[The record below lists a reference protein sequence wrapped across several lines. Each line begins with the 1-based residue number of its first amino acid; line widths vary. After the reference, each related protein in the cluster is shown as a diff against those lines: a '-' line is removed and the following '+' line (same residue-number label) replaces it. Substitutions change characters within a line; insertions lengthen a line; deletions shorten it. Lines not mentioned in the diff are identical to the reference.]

1 MYFQPK
7 RYNNYMRRLKK
18 IVASRMW
25 ILALLVLMQAAL
37 LLLGIYRAALAY
49 SLTGLIN
56 LLALFLAIYVINK
69 DEDSSYKIGWCF
81 LILAMPLMGS
91 VLFLLCFGR
100 KMPKR
105 LANGTIEADARMRGL
120 LEQDPAIKEQ
130 LQHDHPHINKIFAQ
144 SLRISGFP
152 IYQNTAVTYFNSG
165 EEFFPV
171 FLEELRKAK
180 QFIFLEYYIISN
192 GYLWDQT
199 LEILKQK
206 VAEGVEVKV
215 IYDDFG
221 CALGLPRKYDR
232 YLNSLGIEAYRFNR
246 IRPAL
251 LITMNNRDHR
261 KICVIDN
268 ETGFTGGLNLSDEYI
283 NKVNLYG
290 YWRDSA
296 VMVKGEAVRTMT
308 LMFLGMYS
316 YLKKD
321 ESEIDYS
328 RYLPHKSCVG
338 KPDTYYQ
345 PFSDTPTDEADIGLS
360 IHANLVN
367 YAKKYIYI
375 DTPYLVLNNDMMS
388 ALCRAAHSGV
398 DVRIL
403 VPKVPDK
410 KTVYQITQSN
420 FAKLI
425 RSGVRIYKYTPGF
438 NHRKNI
444 VCDDEVCLV
453 GSLNTDYRSY
463 FMQFESGILIR
474 DTELAAHLR
483 ECFEQGLCESEEVME
498 EQCRKTNLVVRMFR
512 GVLNLLAPLF

>member
-1 MYFQPK
+1 MP
-7 RYNNYMRRLKK
+7 L
-18 IVASRMW
+18 IAV
-25 ILALLVLMQAAL
+25 LVVLQIAFL
-37 LLLGIYRAALAY
+37 VLGIYRATLYY
-49 SLTGLIN
+49 SLTWLTSLMSFI
-56 LLALFLAIYVINK
+56 LAIYVINK
-69 DEDSSYKIGWCF
+69 DEDNSYKIGWCF
-81 LILAMPLMGS
+81 LILAFPLVGS
-91 VLFLLCFGR
+91 VLFLVCFGR

-120 LEQDPAIKEQ
+120 LKQDPVIKTQ
-130 LQHDHPHINKIFAQ
+130 LEKDHPHINKIFSQ
-144 SLRISGFP
+144 GLRLSGFP
-152 IYQNTAVTYFNSG
+152 IYQNTEVTYFNSG

-171 FLEELRKAK
+171 FLEELKKAR
-180 QFIFLEYYIISN
+180 QFIFLEYYIIGT

-199 LEILKQK
+199 LEILRQK
-206 VAEGVEVKV
+206 VAEGVEVKI

-221 CALGLPRKYDR
+221 CTLSLPRRYDR

-246 IRPAL
+246 MRAAL

-268 ETGFTGGLNLSDEYI
+268 ETAFTGGLNLADEYI

-296 VMVKGEAVRTMT
+296 AMIKGEAVRTMT
-308 LMFLGMYS
+308 IMFLGMYS

-328 RYLPHKSCVG
+328 RYLPYHTCEG
-338 KPDTYYQ
+338 KPDAYYQ
-345 PFSDTPTDEADIGLS
+345 PFSDTPTDDADTGLS

-388 ALCRAAHSGV
+388 ALCRASLSGV

-403 VPKVPDK
+403 VPMIPDK
-410 KTVYQITQSN
+410 KTVYQITKSN

-425 RSGVRIYKYTPGF
+425 RSGVRIYRYTPGF

-463 FMQFESGILIR
+463 YMQFEDGILMR
-474 DTELAAHLR
+474 DTDLAKTLR
-483 ECFEQGLCESEEVME
+483 EAFEQGLRESNEVTEEE
-498 EQCRKTNLVVRMFR
+498 CRNVNLFVRMFR

>member
-1 MYFQPK
+1 MP
-7 RYNNYMRRLKK
+7 
-18 IVASRMW
+18 
-25 ILALLVLMQAAL
+25 ILAFLVILQIVMII
-37 LLLGIYRAALAY
+37 LGIYRAALYY
-49 SLTGLIN
+49 SFTWLIN
-56 LLALFLAIYVINK
+56 LLSLVIAIYVINK

-81 LILAMPLMGS
+81 VILALPFVGS

-105 LANGTIEADARMRGL
+105 LANGTIEADTRMRGL
-120 LEQDPAIKEQ
+120 LEQNPEVRDRLAAE
-130 LQHDHPHINKIFAQ
+130 HPHIYKIFAQ
-144 SLRISGFP
+144 GLRLSGFP
-152 IYQNTAVTYFNSG
+152 VYQNTAVTYFNSG

-171 FLEELRKAK
+171 FLEELKKAK
-180 QFIFLEYYIISN
+180 KFIFLEYYIIGT
-192 GYLWDQT
+192 GYLWDRT
-199 LEILKQK
+199 LEVLKQK
-206 VAEGVEVKV
+206 VSEGVEVKI

-221 CALGLPRKYDR
+221 CTLSLPRNYDR

-246 IRPAL
+246 MRAAL

-261 KICVIDN
+261 KIAVIDN
-268 ETGFTGGLNLSDEYI
+268 AVGFTGGLNLSDEYI
-283 NKVNLYG
+283 NKASPFG

-308 LMFLGMYS
+308 LMFLGMYT
-316 YLKKD
+316 YLKKE

-328 RYLPHKSCVG
+328 RYLPYKSCEG
-338 KPDTYYQ
+338 KPDTWYQ
-345 PFSDTPTDEADIGLS
+345 PFSDTPTDDADTGLG
-360 IHANLVN
+360 IHMNLVN

-388 ALCRAAHSGV
+388 ALCRSAQSGV

-403 VPKVPDK
+403 VPNIPDK

-420 FAKLI
+420 FGRLI
-425 RSGVRIYKYTPGF
+425 RSGVKIYRYMPGF

-453 GSLNTDYRSY
+453 GSVNTDYRSY
-463 FMQFESGILIR
+463 FMQFEAGILMR

-483 ECFEQGLCESEEVME
+483 ECFEKGLEESEEVTE
-498 EQCRKTNLVVRMFR
+498 EQCRRTNLFVRMFR